1 MAGIPDLPLPS
12 RPRAL
17 SMLLPADVQVRAK
30 AKEAKAAAKAAAR
43 EAQDSAVLRCVM
55 PPYLRYVHRRGAR
68 GQSSRASD

>member
-17 SMLLPADVQVRAK
+17 SRLLPADVQVRAK

-43 EAQDSAVLRCVM
+43 EAQDSAVLR
-55 PPYLRYVHRRGAR
+55 
-68 GQSSRASD
+68 